1 MASNPG
7 PPESPT
13 DEVMLAGCS
22 SRKMDGV
29 HGGGGEVGHVQH
41 YRMEN
46 EGKDAQFSAIL
57 HTNTTAAV
65 AHDSI

>member
-1 MASNPG
+1 
-7 PPESPT
+7 
-13 DEVMLAGCS
+13 MLQQENGWRAW
-22 SRKMDGV
+22 
-29 HGGGGEVGHVQH
+29 GGGEVGHVQH
-41 YRMEN
+41 YRMEK